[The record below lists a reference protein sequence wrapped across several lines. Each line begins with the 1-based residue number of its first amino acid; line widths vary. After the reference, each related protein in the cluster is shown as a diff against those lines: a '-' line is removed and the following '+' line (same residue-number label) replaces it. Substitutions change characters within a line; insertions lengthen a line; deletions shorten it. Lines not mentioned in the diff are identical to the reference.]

1 VHLRFRRLPG
11 PAVLARVLAGIVGLA
26 VLAAVLSAGGR
37 APSSL
42 VQKARQRVGAHL
54 IGHARPRTAA
64 NQQSRNW
71 SGYVR
76 AGFGI
81 TRATGAWH
89 VPTLRTS
96 YDGYSSTWVGIDGA
110 TSNDGYLIQTGTE
123 ADVIG
128 GRAHYAAWWEVITP
142 SDLAPETR
150 FASLTIHAGDSIS
163 ASVTKNASGTW
174 TMRLTDNTTGHSAS
188 HTQAFAGRGASAE
201 WIQEDTDVDGYIS
214 PAPDWQSVTFT
225 RITLNGANPRLSAV
239 EALDIV
245 DAHGTREDV
254 TSAPTASRSGFTV
267 RWLAPGTRTKAS

>member
-1 VHLRFRRLPG
+1 VYIRFRYLII
-11 PAVLARVLAGIVGLA
+11 VLISVAGLA
-26 VLAAVLSAGGR
+26 ALAAVLSSGGP
-37 APSSL
+37 APSTL
-42 VQKARQRVGAHL
+42 LQKARDRAHL
-54 IGHARPRTAA
+54 VSHARLRAAA

-81 TRATGAWH
+81 TRTSATWR
-89 VPTLRTS
+89 VPTLKTTH
-96 YDGYSSTWVGIDGA
+96 DGYSSTWVGIDGA
-110 TSNDGYLIQTGTE
+110 TRNDGYLIQTGTE
-123 ADVIG
+123 ADAIG

-150 FASLTIHAGDSIS
+150 FATLTIHPGDSIS
-163 ASVTKNASGTW
+163 ASVAKNASGTW
-174 TMRLTDNTTGHSAS
+174 TMRLSDNTTGHSAS
-188 HTQAFAGRGASAE
+188 HTQAFAGPGASAE

-214 PAPDWQSVTFT
+214 AAPDWQAVTFS

-254 TSAPTASRSGFTV
+254 TSAPTSSRSGFTV
-267 RWLAPGTRTKAS
+267 RWLAPGTRTRAG